1 MEATDGDGDGD
12 DVDDNN
18 SNHDDDHEVDG
29 IGNGDIDDT
38 EPMTEDRSLVRET
51 VTVQNKRITLKL
63 IVPSLLKFISST
75 NCHNPPCYV
84 FAT

>member
-1 MEATDGDGDGD
+1 MEATDGDDDGD
-12 DVDDNN
+12 DVDVIN

-38 EPMTEDRSLVRET
+38 EPVTEDRSLVRET
-51 VTVQNKRITLKL
+51 VTVQNKRTTLKL
-63 IVPSLLKFISST
+63 ICTFLVEIYIK
-75 NCHNPPCYV
+75 HNPPCYV